1 MLKLVR
7 FLGPLRLALLV
18 LALALI
24 VLRPDPGTRAVYS
37 GWAVV
42 PTLIAPILVPNI
54 FMVLLL
60 DAIMS
65 VVFLSSYPQQRQRYR
80 RLIAISAI
88 AAGVV
93 FAWWW
98 PYFAHLVR

>member
-1 MLKLVR
+1 MFKLVR

-24 VLRPDPGTRAVYS
+24 VLRPDPGTRAVYG

-80 RLIAISAI
+80 RLIAISTI
-88 AAGVV
+88 AAGAV

-98 PYFAHLVR
+98 PYFAHFMR